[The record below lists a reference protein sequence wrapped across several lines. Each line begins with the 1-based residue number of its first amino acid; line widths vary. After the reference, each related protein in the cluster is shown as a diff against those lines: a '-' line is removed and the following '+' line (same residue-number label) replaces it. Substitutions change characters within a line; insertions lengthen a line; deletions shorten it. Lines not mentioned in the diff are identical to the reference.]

1 MTVEFLYWATKY
13 VENGIRILPISRES
27 VTFSDII
34 NAKPKQ
40 QTLKQIP
47 LVPNTL
53 KKWFESDE
61 NNIAILLGP
70 ESGNLIAVSIE
81 DIELF
86 DKYVPHTTTEFFN
99 TFAILFKNIRTYFFR
114 YQEILEKSVNI
125 TQILPN
131 LKITIYLNGTILAPP
146 SIINNER
153 VTAISDLNII
163 TLKDFNE
170 FIKWLNN
177 IDKSVGVLNILKN
190 YKISEE
196 IVYAVSEY
204 AKIAGWNEDQISIL
218 LDLIK
223 KFLNVQ
229 IGEVKTN
236 LDFTQILG
244 DELYEALKGPFGLV
258 TTEDNEDMCF
268 EWAPEQYI
276 CYDNKY
282 LTFYEK
288 RMKYNKKIDDYDE
301 VRKDIIYAGLKF
313 KECVIHDGL
322 PKIRATFNG
331 IEFVSELEE
340 WMRIL
345 GNALRGTRDDNKKIR
360 IFLQK
365 YIDSNISNAKE
376 YHLDPIWVN
385 DMKIHVKPTNND
397 IKLILTKLRELYNIT
412 TNQNAFITAMA
423 WSLFAPL
430 SYYFR
435 SNGRPVPFL
444 ILSGKSGGK
453 TELLAL
459 FIAKGYGQNRTVAIL
474 GENSIMTE
482 FTSMRALGDSIM
494 PVVFDDVS
502 LKYLAENAEWLKN
515 IYSHSEAGK
524 RGRSDQTVIT
534 YFNKRNIAF
543 TCNQEIV
550 LDSAELERFLVENY
564 TQKHKERENPPLYY
578 SLIDEL
584 PDGFM
589 LTLFYE
595 IFNNMD
601 LKKLMSEMWY
611 DLKDRSMFNWKIIE
625 YLISKINILCKQH
638 NVPTFPEFD
647 IQKAIQREQY
657 SIKHDWIE
665 VIFEKLYNEWQ
676 KMISGSIF
684 PSAKSS
690 LNEFDFNVEE
700 EKDNYI
706 RIDLTR
712 AGFEKVKKELRNCPY
727 NTLTDLLNNMD
738 PNNKFLTLKFSTHRF
753 NNKITKTLTFIK
765 DLKKENEFLE
775 SLEKVEE
782 METDEKQKHIDD
794 N

>member
-268 EWAPEQYI
+268 EWAPGQYI

-376 YHLDPIWVN
+376 YHLDP
-385 DMKIHVKPTNND
+385 
-397 IKLILTKLRELYNIT
+397 
-412 TNQNAFITAMA
+412 
-423 WSLFAPL
+423 
-430 SYYFR
+430 
-435 SNGRPVPFL
+435 
-444 ILSGKSGGK
+444 
-453 TELLAL
+453 
-459 FIAKGYGQNRTVAIL
+459 
-474 GENSIMTE
+474 
-482 FTSMRALGDSIM
+482 
-494 PVVFDDVS
+494 
-502 LKYLAENAEWLKN
+502 
-515 IYSHSEAGK
+515 
-524 RGRSDQTVIT
+524 
-534 YFNKRNIAF
+534 
-543 TCNQEIV
+543 
-550 LDSAELERFLVENY
+550 
-564 TQKHKERENPPLYY
+564 
-578 SLIDEL
+578 
-584 PDGFM
+584 
-589 LTLFYE
+589 
-595 IFNNMD
+595 
-601 LKKLMSEMWY
+601 
-611 DLKDRSMFNWKIIE
+611 
-625 YLISKINILCKQH
+625 
-638 NVPTFPEFD
+638 
-647 IQKAIQREQY
+647 
-657 SIKHDWIE
+657 
-665 VIFEKLYNEWQ
+665 
-676 KMISGSIF
+676 
-684 PSAKSS
+684 
-690 LNEFDFNVEE
+690 
-700 EKDNYI
+700 
-706 RIDLTR
+706 
-712 AGFEKVKKELRNCPY
+712 
-727 NTLTDLLNNMD
+727 
-738 PNNKFLTLKFSTHRF
+738 
-753 NNKITKTLTFIK
+753 
-765 DLKKENEFLE
+765 
-775 SLEKVEE
+775 
-782 METDEKQKHIDD
+782 
-794 N
+794 